1 MGGRVKVLRLL
12 LDSVPLELDPRVGVD
27 QASQRISQLI
37 FNGLFKKSYDFR
49 VEKDLIESYKVSKDG
64 KRIEV
69 ELRKGIFFHD
79 GNELSADDVVYTYGS
94 IINGDII
101 SLKRGAFALLRRV
114 YKVSKYRV
122 VFELKDRDSSLF
134 SNMVL
139 GIVEKGKRYVGTGP
153 FVLKKCE
160 GNVIYLKGNRNYFRG
175 SVEFDIRVEIV
186 KDSLTR
192 VLKVKNGEIDLALN
206 MIEPIFLDGLKGVK
220 DIVVENFS
228 GNTVFYL
235 GLNLRK
241 GILRSINLRRA
252 LAYSINYNE
261 LNRFIFKGMAR
272 RAYGL
277 LPQEHWAYRD
287 VRAKFNYS
295 PDRAKKI
302 IKENGFYGKEI
313 EIKCA
318 SKETSVRLSMAVR
331 KYFEDI
337 GLKVKL
343 RVMEFPSFYRD
354 IVRGN
359 FEVYPLA
366 WVGISN
372 PDIYYYS
379 LHSKMV
385 PPKGANRG
393 GYRNRRVDELLDM
406 AKREYDEG
414 RLKELYGEVQEIV
427 ADEVPFIPLFFRDN
441 ILVRKRWLSIG
452 RVYPSGEY
460 YFLFMVSRY

>member
-1 MGGRVKVLRLL
+1 MGGRIKVLRLL

-37 FNGLFKKSYDFR
+37 FNGLFKKTYDFR
-49 VEKDLIESYKVSKDG
+49 VEKDLIEDYKVSVDG
-64 KRIEV
+64 KRIEI
-69 ELRKGIFFHD
+69 ELKKGVLFHD
-79 GNELSADDVVYTYGS
+79 GKELSADDVVYTYLS
-94 IINGDII
+94 ILNGDVL
-101 SLKRGAFALLRRV
+101 SLKRGAFALVKRV

-122 VFELKDRDSSLF
+122 VFLLKDKDSSIF

-139 GIVEKGKRYVGTGP
+139 GIVKKGKRYVGTGP
-153 FVLKKCE
+153 FVLKKFE

-175 SVEFDIRVEIV
+175 SVEFDIKVEIV

-192 VLKVKNGEIDLALN
+192 VLKIKNGEIDLALN
-206 MIEPIFLDGLKGVK
+206 MIEPIFLDGLKGSK

-241 GILRSINLRRA
+241 GILRSLSLRRA
-252 LAYSINYNE
+252 LSYSINYDE
-261 LNRFIFKGMAR
+261 LNRFIFRGMAR

-277 LPQEHWAYRD
+277 LPPEHWAYRN
-287 VRAKFNYS
+287 VKAKFYYS
-295 PDRAKKI
+295 PDKARKI
-302 IKENGFYGKEI
+302 IRKNGFYGKEI
-313 EIKCA
+313 ELKCA
-318 SKETSVRLSMAVR
+318 SKETSVRLAMAVR
-331 KYFEDI
+331 KYFEDV

-393 GYRNRRVDELLDM
+393 GYRNGKVDELLDM

-414 RLKELYGEVQEIV
+414 RLKEIYGEIQEII
-427 ADEVPFIPLFFRDN
+427 AKDVPFIPLFFRDN
-441 ILVRKRWLSIG
+441 VLVRKRWLNVG

-460 YFLFMVSRY
+460 YFLFKVGR